1 MQLLEGFG
9 SVVVLGDP
17 MEQLAVELKE
27 RAEESVE
34 QCHGASA
41 VSVEDRRDVGLRA
54 AYDPQDLRRRGL
66 LLKGFGNVSMSLCE
80 GEIVFL
86 QFGEEAHVLEGDD
99 RLVREGL
106 HELKLL
112 VGEGLNRSP
121 PHRNY
126 ADERPFATHRH
137 TEKRPDAANARGV
150 DVSGT
155 PVRVGLRIEDLD
167 GPVLQSHATND
178 CAIPGPNVVTLR
190 PFAKRRRGIVIHRE
204 VVQVTLRAK
213 DEPLLRAAKAGR
225 ILNERL
231 QYGLEIKG

>member
-1 MQLLEGFG
+1 LQRFT
-9 SVVVLGDP
+9 
-17 MEQLAVELKE
+17 QF
-27 RAEESVE
+27 VE
-34 QCHGASA
+34 QPTVLDS
-41 VSVEDRRDVGLRA
+41 DDGL
-54 AYDPQDLRRRGL
+54 
-66 LLKGFGNVSMSLCE
+66 
-80 GEIVFL
+80 I
-86 QFGEEAHVLEGDD
+86 
-99 RLVREGL
+99 REGL
-106 HELKLL
+106 DHGELL
-112 VGEGLNRSP
+112 VGKGSNLSP
-121 PHRNY
+121 PHRNH
-126 ADERPFATHRH
+126 ANKNTFATHRH